1 MIDSMTQHDALA
13 NAIAALRPGAQW
25 ILRGDDLGGLDWQD
39 TTQERPTDDEINA
52 KATEL
57 SAAPPPV
64 VSPRQIRLALTQIG
78 LRQQVEDYV
87 DAQDITVQDSWHYTT
102 EFERTNPLILACA
115 QALGKS
121 DTDLDA
127 LFALAATL

>member
-1 MIDSMTQHDALA
+1 MSDLDTHAALS
-13 NAIAALRPGAQW
+13 NALVALRPGAQW
-25 ILRGDDLGGLDWQD
+25 VLRGTTLDDLEWLDTEQAIP
-39 TTQERPTDDEINA
+39 TQDEIDA
-52 KATEL
+52 KITEL
-57 SAAPPPV
+57 GKAPPPI

-78 LRQQVEDYV
+78 LRQHVEDYV

-121 DTDLDA
+121 DADLDA